1 MAEGNDSL
9 DQICVVALVAGE
21 TSGDLLG
28 ARLIRA
34 LQGAFPQTTF
44 RFEGIG
50 GPEMISAGMTS
61 LFPLERLAVMGLIE
75 PLGRLPELLGIRRSL
90 VHRWKQHPPRM
101 FIGIDAPD
109 FNLGLARRLREVDL
123 ATAQLVSPT
132 VWAWR
137 PRRVHKVAAA
147 VDDLLCLFP
156 FEPAHYAETSLRCHF
171 VGHPVTRTLESAPTK
186 LDVRR
191 QLEID
196 ENDQVVALLPG
207 SRSAEVAQLLAP
219 MVAAGLLLKERSPR
233 RVLLLPAAN
242 EERYQQCIDLLGVCD
257 PTQQVR
263 LLRGQSRDVMIAA
276 DVVLLASGTAT
287 LEAMMLQRPMAIVY
301 RVAALSWSLM
311 RKLVVTPFVG
321 LPNVF
326 ANRAVVPE
334 LLQDE
339 FTPAALALE
348 AETLLREGADQLAQL
363 APHREALNIDFE
375 SAVANA
381 LAGPLRLTPSAAE
394 SG

>member
-1 MAEGNDSL
+1 MADENDSL
-9 DQICVVALVAGE
+9 DQTCVVALVAGE

-34 LQGAFPQTTF
+34 LQGAFPKTTF

-50 GPEMISAGMTS
+50 GPEMMSAGMTS
-61 LFPLERLAVMGLIE
+61 LFPMERLAVMGLIE

-90 VHRWKQHPPRM
+90 AHRWSQHRPQM

-109 FNLGLARRLREVDL
+109 FNLGLARRLRQAGI

-171 VGHPVTRTLESAPTK
+171 VGHPVTSTLENLPTK
-186 LDVRR
+186 REVRQQLD
-191 QLEID
+191 IG
-196 ENDQVVALLPG
+196 ENDPVIALLPG
-207 SRSAEVAQLLAP
+207 SRDAEVAQLLTP
-219 MVAAGLLLKERSPR
+219 MVAAGLLLKQRNSQ

-242 EERYQQCIDLLGVCD
+242 DERYEQCVALLEACD
-257 PTQQVR
+257 PKQQVR
-263 LLRGQSRDVMIAA
+263 IMRGRSRDVMIAA

-301 RVAALSWSLM
+301 RVASLSWPVV
-311 RKLVVTPFVG
+311 RRLVVTPFVG
-321 LPNVF
+321 LPNIF
-326 ANRAVVPE
+326 ANKAVVPE
-334 LLQDE
+334 LLQDD
-339 FTPAALALE
+339 FTPAALALA
-348 AETLLREGADQLAQL
+348 AETLLQEGNDQLAKL
-363 APHREALNIDFE
+363 APHRDALNIDFE
-375 SAVANA
+375 TAVAKA
-381 LAGPLRLTPSAAE
+381 LAGPLRLTLPTV
-394 SG
+394 GDR